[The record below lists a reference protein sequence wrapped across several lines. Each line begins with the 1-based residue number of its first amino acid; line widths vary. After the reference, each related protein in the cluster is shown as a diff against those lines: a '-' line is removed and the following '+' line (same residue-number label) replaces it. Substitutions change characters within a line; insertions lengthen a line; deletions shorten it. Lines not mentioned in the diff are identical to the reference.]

1 MENGKER
8 LLEHINGETYI
19 ELIKE
24 ENITRDDLNKWCKE
38 LGIDELNNDKSTLNY
53 IEHLQSKGIDF
64 IDFYNRFKYK
74 AYGIHPSRFS
84 NKFKVNNYQ
93 RRKMIDTNF
102 IKVAYYKDEEIFP
115 GRIEKVPFF
124 NPEWYFNIN
133 FNEVE
138 KWRAENIKG
147 YGKEQLKLDI

>member
-8 LLEHINGETYI
+8 LLEHINGETCI

-64 IDFYNRFKYK
+64 IDFYNRFNYK